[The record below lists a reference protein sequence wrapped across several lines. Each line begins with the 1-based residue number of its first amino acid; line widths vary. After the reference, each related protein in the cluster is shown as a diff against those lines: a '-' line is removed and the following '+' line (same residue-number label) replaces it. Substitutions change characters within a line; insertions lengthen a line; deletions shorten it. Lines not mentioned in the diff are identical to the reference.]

1 MKYDHSVLLY
11 LFIEHLQTVKIL
23 THTFCLSFTLA
34 PLPLAPT
41 LQPHLVILLSQALP
55 KAHRQTPPLPQSPR
69 RCRLQLLQ
77 HRSFRQMKQAEKRA
91 SMVRLQPP
99 RHLSHPPSHLLPH
112 LLVFP
117 NPLVQMDKQQYRPIL
132 RGHQAGRTADQRS
145 RTEWRV

>member
-11 LFIEHLQTVKIL
+11 LFIEDLQTVKIL
-23 THTFCLSFTLA
+23 TNSFHLSFTLA
-34 PLPLAPT
+34 PRPLAPT
-41 LQPHLVILLSQALP
+41 LQPHPVILLSQALP

-69 RCRLQLLQ
+69 WCRLQLLQ

-91 SMVRLQPP
+91 PTVRLQPP